1 MFEHGRSFP
10 VSPHLGFNRQ
20 GFGGIVRPARRR
32 CNGFA
37 LAAPAST
44 RHDRAMHTAI
54 NAFLLGFPALFSI
67 VNPVS
72 GAFIFRIRT
81 AERTHAERVV
91 LARKVAVY
99 AALVMLGALSGGSY
113 VLAFFGITLPALRCA
128 GGLVLAMYAWAMLN
142 SPERREA
149 RKDEQAASAEG
160 LDDVA
165 FYPLTLPFTTGPGT
179 ISVAV
184 ALGSAHPTRGD
195 GLLPF
200 FLGMSGAVLVIA
212 LAVWALY
219 SFADQL
225 SWLLGKNAS
234 RSITRLSA
242 FFQLCIGVQILITG
256 VTEVLQPLLVH

>member
-1 MFEHGRSFP
+1 
-10 VSPHLGFNRQ
+10 V
-20 GFGGIVRPARRR
+20 VR
-32 CNGFA
+32 NGFA
-37 LAAPAST
+37 LAAPAAN
-44 RHDRAMHTAI
+44 RHDRFMHAAI
-54 NAFLLGFPALFSI
+54 DAFLLGFPALFSI

-81 AERTHAERVV
+81 TERTHDERVM
-91 LARKVAVY
+91 LARKVACY
-99 AALVMLGALSGGSY
+99 AALVMLVALWAGSY
-113 VLAFFGITLPALRCA
+113 VLAFFGISLPALRCA
-128 GGLVLAMYAWAMLN
+128 GGLVLALYAWAMLN
-142 SPERREA
+142 APERREA

-195 GLLPF
+195 GLVPF
-200 FLGMSGAVLVIA
+200 FVGMSGAALVIA
-212 LAVWALY
+212 VSVWLLY

-242 FFQLCIGVQILITG
+242 FFQLCIGVQILING
-256 VTEVLQPLLVH
+256 VTEVLQPLLAH